1 MAPATPTIRN
11 NSIKLFP
18 NSRGRSFLLMTGLSS
33 CIFLFTSLIEAN
45 MTINLPWNLAYDVM
59 WAQMTRAAFE
69 VENILRKK
77 VRRES

>member
-1 MAPATPTIRN
+1 
-11 NSIKLFP
+11 
-18 NSRGRSFLLMTGLSS
+18 MTGLSS